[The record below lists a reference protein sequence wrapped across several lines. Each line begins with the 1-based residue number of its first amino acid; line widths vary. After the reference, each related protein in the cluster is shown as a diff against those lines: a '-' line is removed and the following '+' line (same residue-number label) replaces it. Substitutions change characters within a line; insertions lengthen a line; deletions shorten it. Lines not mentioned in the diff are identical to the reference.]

1 MIKKKNIEVKNLVGI
16 IISLLS
22 IMLFPGCQKVI
33 NVDLNEAAPK
43 IVIEGLINDRRG
55 PYSITITLSLIH
67 ISEPTRPY

>member
-43 IVIEGLINDRRG
+43 IVIEGLINDRR
-55 PYSITITLSLIH
+55 
-67 ISEPTRPY
+67 